1 MFRVITFVVNFSN
14 QIGERFPYSNRYAA
28 LNTLELMTFQSLSSN
43 TQDYLKVIWDLQE
56 WTHEP
61 IQPAA
66 IAKKTGMKPSTVS
79 GALGRLVTNGLV
91 QHAPYGAVTLTERG
105 ERYALKMVRR
115 HRLLELFLVD
125 ALGYHWDEVHD
136 EADSL
141 EHAVSDMMI
150 DRIDATLGHP
160 SKDPHGDPIPSEV
173 GDIREVNSEPLSD
186 VKQGSVVRIERVNDE
201 DPELLRYLENEGFG
215 IGKAVRIKAMARYAD
230 SVSFSLVGEVEEAAP
245 IALGLQAARQI
256 RVVPITQ
263 DSTE

>member
-1 MFRVITFVVNFSN
+1 
-14 QIGERFPYSNRYAA
+14 
-28 LNTLELMTFQSLSSN
+28 MTFQSLSSN
-43 TQDYLKVIWDLQE
+43 SQDYLKVIWDLQE

-115 HRLLELFLVD
+115 HRLLELFLVNT
-125 ALGYHWDEVHD
+125 LGYHWDEVHD

-150 DRIDATLGHP
+150 ERIDDVLGHP
-160 SKDPHGDPIPSEV
+160 SKDPHGDPIPNEIGDISEV
-173 GDIREVNSEPLSD
+173 SSELLSD
-186 VKQGSVVRIERVNDE
+186 AKQGSVVRIERVNDE

-215 IGKAVRIKAMARYAD
+215 IGKEVRIKALARYAD
-230 SVSFSLVGEVEEAAP
+230 SVSFSLVGGSEETAP
-245 IALGLQAARQI
+245 IALGLQAAKQI
-256 RVVPITQ
+256 RVVPV
-263 DSTE
+263 STAASL